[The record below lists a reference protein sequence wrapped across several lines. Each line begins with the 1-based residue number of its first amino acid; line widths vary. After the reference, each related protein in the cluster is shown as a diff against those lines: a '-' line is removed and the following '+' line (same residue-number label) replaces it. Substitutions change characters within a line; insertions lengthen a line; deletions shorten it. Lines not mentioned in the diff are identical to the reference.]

1 MNNNLC
7 KADTKPAKEAKLE
20 QAEQKSLLL
29 PDDEKLA
36 TKIRIYPSN
45 ERVNN
50 GEGRSV
56 RSIVS
61 ETHSMPVLVHETA
74 WGNETLLRT

>member
-1 MNNNLC
+1 VNNNLC

-36 TKIRIYPSN
+36 TKIRIY
-45 ERVNN
+45 
-50 GEGRSV
+50 
-56 RSIVS
+56 
-61 ETHSMPVLVHETA
+61 L
-74 WGNETLLRT
+74 